1 LPCLLAH
8 ARPALPPPSPSPL
21 LIVSCSRDT
30 RILFLVIS
38 FLFVSPFCG
47 STKRLGPFV
56 LPQKGRPVPSLF
68 LFYLSADFR
77 SLVLRPPPGAI
88 SVDRASSGFG
98 YGGGIWVYYEFRPK
112 EWMNSTPFLHKTTS
126 KTCPPYNRLLPA
138 ASAHFAPGPV
148 DTSSLVPLPQWF
160 FDCRGLW
167 TRVLAMVPCF
177 VPCPLKLGLW
187 TGLFVCSFARGAL
200 AGCM

>member
-1 LPCLLAH
+1 MTMHACSCLSCPRACERSARPWDWLPCEWM
-8 ARPALPPPSPSPL
+8 RPITNEATSQTRRVQPWDWLP
-21 LIVSCSRDT
+21 CEWM
-30 RILFLVIS
+30 
-38 FLFVSPFCG
+38 SPF
-47 STKRLGPFV
+47 
-56 LPQKGRPVPSLF
+56 
-68 LFYLSADFR
+68 
-77 SLVLRPPPGAI
+77 
-88 SVDRASSGFG
+88 
-98 YGGGIWVYYEFRPK
+98 PK
-112 EWMNSTPFLHKTTS
+112 EATSKTRRDQPWDWLPWTWMNPFLHKTTS

-200 AGCM
+200 AGCMWCSTR